1 MDRPYFRND
10 DAKLHVDDLNHLAS
24 VKVHFSL
31 IFTKALPTDQ
41 RTVDPPMGST
51 AMRGR
56 NARLC
61 KSLQLITQHG
71 YNVGTFRIRIGG
83 HLVAFLWVNSPFEVA
98 KMKK

>member
-1 MDRPYFRND
+1 MVV
-10 DAKLHVDDLNHLAS
+10 AAEAVATH
-24 VKVHFSL
+24 
-31 IFTKALPTDQ
+31 DQ
-41 RTVDPPMGST
+41 RMTNSTRLHPCTVDPPMGST